1 MKIGIKYPEDKV
13 LKVKTMRYLNRNN
26 IEIDKITGLLSS
38 ISAEEINDLRSFG
51 NEIVELGNESNSKQ
65 IDTFK
70 NAFIELDNLFLNL
83 SSDPDSFDFE
93 SELMS
98 INLETIDKAKENL
111 KNE

>member
-65 IDTFK
+65 VDTFK
-70 NAFIELDNLFLNL
+70 NAFMELDKLFLNL
-83 SSDPDSFDFE
+83 ASDPDSFDFE